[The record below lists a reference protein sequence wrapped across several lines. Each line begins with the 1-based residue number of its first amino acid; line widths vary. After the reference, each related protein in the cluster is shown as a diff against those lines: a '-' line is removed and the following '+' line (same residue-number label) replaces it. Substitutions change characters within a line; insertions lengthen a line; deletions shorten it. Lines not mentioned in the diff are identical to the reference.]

1 MTSNMPSI
9 LMIDDIIVEVDQD
22 KDDLEQDDGN
32 CDCDG
37 YGDVKEEEKEDDG
50 NCDCDGHGLY
60 LLCLHFTFS
69 LLFYL
74 KGVILLLLSHWFTF
88 PPTPHYFFT
97 LSLCIWGFQ
106 KPSLSMLRFSFG
118 RSVQVA
124 L

>member
-37 YGDVKEEEKEDDG
+37 YGDIKEEEKEDDG
-50 NCDCDGHGLY
+50 NCDCVGHGLH

-69 LLFYL
+69 LLL
-74 KGVILLLLSHWFTF
+74 AV
-88 PPTPHYFFT
+88 FFGSYIQNLT
-97 LSLCIWGFQ
+97 LGMVL
-106 KPSLSMLRFSFG
+106 
-118 RSVQVA
+118 
-124 L
+124 